1 MVYKIRQI
9 FKIKNS
15 TCKLQCQLMNC
26 QQSNFLWID
35 VFKLSKINCVGGIII
50 HRAHLKRAKFV
61 EKRDELRKE
70 IDFMELPMYI
80 YT

>member
-1 MVYKIRQI
+1 MI
-9 FKIKNS
+9 
-15 TCKLQCQLMNC
+15 CK
-26 QQSNFLWID
+26 QSNFLWID

-50 HRAHLKRAKFV
+50 HHAHLKRAKFV